1 MRSRLFGPSLTG
13 CVVYVSEAHN
23 AALLSKLEAAATN
36 TPGTALANLFADAP
50 YNRTAFTL
58 VGAEV
63 PALASAAVG
72 LARAALET
80 VDMRSH
86 AASHPRLGVVD
97 HISCHP
103 LPTTCQ
109 QQDGETEASAQPAAH
124 QQASTRSGAA
134 EAQVAAVQQQQQQQQ
149 EAAVALARTIA
160 LQLGAGP
167 HAVPVYTYA
176 WVHPRG
182 QPLAQL
188 RRELG
193 YFKGAAASTWQGGL
207 HPAPGGAAGAAAARA
222 AGGTGDSSTA
232 VPLPLAPCFGPT
244 VASARSG
251 VCCVGAS
258 PWIVNFNVMLHTED
272 MAAARA
278 VAHAVSE
285 RGGGLQAV
293 QAMALRHEA
302 GIEVACNLLDPA
314 VSPPHAVLAEVQ
326 RLASAAG
333 LRVGRAYRTN
343 KLPGELAA
351 AAAAAGL

>member
-1 MRSRLFGPSLTG
+1 M
-13 CVVYVSEAHN
+13 
-23 AALLSKLEAAATN
+23 
-36 TPGTALANLFADAP
+36 
-50 YNRTAFTL
+50 
-58 VGAEV
+58 
-63 PALASAAVG
+63 
-72 LARAALET
+72 
-80 VDMRSH
+80 
-86 AASHPRLGVVD
+86 
-97 HISCHP
+97 
-103 LPTTCQ
+103 
-109 QQDGETEASAQPAAH
+109 
-124 QQASTRSGAA
+124 
-134 EAQVAAVQQQQQQQQ
+134 QQQQQQQ

-176 WVHPRG
+176 WAHPRG

-207 HPAPGGAAGAAAARA
+207 QPAPGGAA
-222 AGGTGDSSTA
+222 GDSSTA

-244 VASARSG
+244 AAPARSG
-251 VCCVGAS
+251 VCCVVAS
-258 PWIVNFNVMLHTED
+258 PWIVNFNVLLHTED

-278 VAHAVSE
+278 VARAVSE

-314 VSPPHAVLAEVQ
+314 ASPPHAVLAEVQ